1 MPVRKASSIDGLPFE
16 FNKAFWSDLCDDIM
30 EVVEKGF
37 AEVFFAS
44 ELHESCSNILT
55 KER

>member
-1 MPVRKASSIDGLPFE
+1 MPVRH
-16 FNKAFWSDLCDDIM
+16 NKAFWSDLCDDIM